1 MPGIAAVEAR
11 VHKPSAAADDPAPY
25 AGADSFVFVRLRL
38 RLSDGREGEGYT
50 GRFLAAEVAHF
61 LNGSVAEAL
70 VGCDPLAEPDLLS
83 VLVRRFNPRQMTGVV
98 VSAFSALD
106 VALHDLRA
114 KSAGVS
120 LAALLGGRRPAAP
133 VHVTCGFPALGTGAL
148 AAACS
153 KEIEGGAAGVK
164 VLVAA
169 RGRSVAE
176 DAERVRAVRAAIG
189 ERADLIVDANCGY
202 DLDAARS
209 FQRQTADLVLAWF
222 EEPVHGNDPGD
233 LAALAADRIH
243 PIGAGQ
249 MEQSRERF
257 RQLEAAGVSVLQPN
271 AVFAGGIGAAIT
283 VAQQARGNGRTV
295 SPAGGWDIVNIHW
308 MCGAVDQ
315 GPVELHRAQDRIT
328 RLIRGS
334 ASSLPIADGCLAPPS
349 GAGLCLL
356 PDEAAL
362 AACAL

>member
-11 VHKPSAAADDPAPY
+11 VHRPPAAAEDPEPY

-38 RLSDGREGEGYT
+38 RLSNGCEGEGYT

-70 VGCDPLAEPDLLS
+70 IGCDPLAEPDVVSILM
-83 VLVRRFNPRQMTGVV
+83 RRFNPRQMTGVV

-106 VALHDLRA
+106 IALHDLRA

-120 LAALLGGRRPAAP
+120 LATLLGGRRTAAP
-133 VHVTCGFPALGTGAL
+133 VHVTCGFPALSIEAL
-148 AAACS
+148 AATCA
-153 KEIEGGAAGVK
+153 KEIAGGAAGVK

-169 RGRSVAE
+169 RGRGVAE
-176 DAERVRAVRAAIG
+176 DADRVRAVRAAIG
-189 ERADLIVDANCGY
+189 DRADLIVDANCGY

-209 FQRQTADLVLAWF
+209 FQRRTADLELAWF
-222 EEPVHGNDPGD
+222 EEPVHGND
-233 LAALAADRIH
+233 LCALTALAADNVH

-249 MEQSRERF
+249 MEQSTERF

-271 AVFAGGIGAAIT
+271 AVFAGGIEAAIT
-283 VAQQARGNGRTV
+283 VAKKARQRGRTV

-308 MCGAVDQ
+308 MCGAVDR
-315 GPVELHRAQDRIT
+315 GPVELHRGQTRIA
-328 RLIRGS
+328 RLLNHRPS
-334 ASSLPIADGCLAPPS
+334 PLAIANGCLASPT
-349 GAGLCLL
+349 GVGLDLS
-356 PDEAAL
+356 PDEVAL
-362 AACAL
+362 AACAW

>member
-11 VHKPSAAADDPAPY
+11 VHRPPAAAEDPEPY

-38 RLSDGREGEGYT
+38 RLSDGCEGEGYT

-70 VGCDPLAEPDLLS
+70 VGCDPLAEPNFSSNLM
-83 VLVRRFNPRQMTGVV
+83 RRFNPRQMTGVV
-98 VSAFSALD
+98 VSAFSTLD
-106 VALHDLRA
+106 IALHDLRA

-120 LAALLGGRRPAAP
+120 LAALLGGRRAAAP
-133 VHVTCGFPALGTGAL
+133 VHVTCGFPALSTEAL
-148 AAACS
+148 AAACA
-153 KEIEGGAAGVK
+153 KEIAGGAAGVK

-176 DAERVRAVRAAIG
+176 DADRVRAVRAAIG
-189 ERADLIVDANCGY
+189 DRADLIVDANCGY
-202 DLDAARS
+202 DLDAARN
-209 FQRQTADLVLAWF
+209 FQRRTADLGLAWF
-222 EEPVHGNDPGD
+222 EEPVHGNNPGA
-233 LAALAADRIH
+233 LAALAADRVH

-249 MEQSRERF
+249 MEQSMERF
-257 RQLEAAGVSVLQPN
+257 RQLEVAGVSVLQPN

-283 VAQQARGNGRTV
+283 VAQKARRSGRTV

-315 GPVELHRAQDRIT
+315 GPVELHRAQNRIT
-328 RLIRGS
+328 RLLRGG
-334 ASSLPIADGCLAPPS
+334 APSLPIADGCLAPP
-349 GAGLCLL
+349 GGMGLGLL